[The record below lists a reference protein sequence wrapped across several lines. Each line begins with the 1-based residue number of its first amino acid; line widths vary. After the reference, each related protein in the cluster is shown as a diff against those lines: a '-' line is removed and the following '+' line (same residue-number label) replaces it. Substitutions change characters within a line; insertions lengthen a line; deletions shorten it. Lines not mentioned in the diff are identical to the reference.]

1 MKYIIANWKNH
12 KSFKDAEVWM
22 DDFLNNDFKKDIQV
36 IICPP
41 YPFLHLIKS
50 KIDSKN
56 LSEIVKVGAQD
67 LSYFDEGSYT
77 GEVGINSLKGLIDYA
92 IVGHSERRYYQ
103 EEITRILTVKVNH
116 CKRNGIE
123 PIFCVRD
130 ASDLLVDGVNFVA
143 YEPVNA
149 IGTNHN
155 EELSKV
161 VEMKKFLKLGTKVK
175 YIYGGSVNEEN
186 AEMYLKNENI
196 DGLLVGSASLDSDK
210 FYGIVSASTSNVA
223 VTTAAS
229 R

>member
-12 KSFKDAEVWM
+12 KNFKEAEVWM
-22 DDFLNNDFKKDIQV
+22 DGFLNKDFKKDTQV

-41 YPFLHLIKS
+41 YPFLHLVKS
-50 KIDSKN
+50 KIDSKD
-56 LSEIVKVGAQD
+56 LSEIIKVGAQN
-67 LSYFDEGSYT
+67 LSYFDEGPYT

-116 CKRNGIE
+116 CKRNGVE

-130 ASDLLVDGVNFVA
+130 AGDQVVDGVNFVA
-143 YEPVNA
+143 YEPINA

-161 VEMKKFLKLGTKVK
+161 IEMRNFLKLGKNVK
-175 YIYGGSVNEEN
+175 YFYGGSINEEN
-186 AEMYLKNENI
+186 AKMYLENENI
-196 DGLLVGSASLDSDK
+196 DGLLVGTASLDPEK
-210 FYGIVSASTSNVA
+210 FYTISFS
-223 VTTAAS
+223 
-229 R
+229 